1 LPDLKFKLDTLLS
14 HAADCQ
20 MLGSLS
26 TGAET
31 RAQYRE
37 RAEQFRTLAEQVRK
51 QITARRRGDFEFLF
65 EQAARC
71 RGLAAGVD
79 DDAMKAELMALASEL
94 EQTART
100 GRGD

>member
-1 LPDLKFKLDTLLS
+1 MPDLKVKLDTLLS

-26 TGAET
+26 TDAET

-37 RAEQFRTLAEQVRK
+37 RAQQFRTLAEQVRK
-51 QITARRRGDFEFLF
+51 QIGTKARSDFEFLF

-79 DDAMKAELMALASEL
+79 DDAVKADLMTLAADL
-94 EQTART
+94 EQSAKT